1 MNQQCRLC
9 NLRNMPLVNLLRSC
23 AKVVA
28 LSLLGLA
35 TALDNGVG
43 LTPAM
48 GYNTWD
54 DFRCG
59 GINASNVRKVA
70 DAMVRS
76 GLDRVGYRYLGLD
89 DCWATSRNATTGAI
103 VPDPRAFPDGM
114 KAVADYVHK
123 KGLKFGI
130 CTLPHAVCSARCL
143 PRCRSTH

>member
-1 MNQQCRLC
+1 
-9 NLRNMPLVNLLRSC
+9 MPLVNLRSC
-23 AKVVA
+23 AKVMA

-103 VPDPRAFPDGM
+103 VLTAGRAHASIHVGIRVE
-114 KAVADYVHK
+114 KSAHRICVSESTYV
-123 KGLKFGI
+123 L
-130 CTLPHAVCSARCL
+130 AAA
-143 PRCRSTH
+143 

>member
-1 MNQQCRLC
+1 
-9 NLRNMPLVNLLRSC
+9 MPLVNLRSC
-23 AKVVA
+23 AKVMVF
-28 LSLLGLA
+28 SLLGLA

-89 DCWATSRNATTGAI
+89 DCLRAEHSALTGVVACSGVLVFIARNQG
-103 VPDPRAFPDGM
+103 PRFLERCM
-114 KAVADYVHK
+114 
-123 KGLKFGI
+123 
-130 CTLPHAVCSARCL
+130 AR
-143 PRCRSTH
+143 